1 MRYIVAATSEAILRS
16 WRRGLA
22 DLGNVQFK
30 AGYGTETVGDADA
43 AIVQFYLAHDRY
55 GGKPEIGRSQ
65 LLRNERNDGYP
76 RYILTTPPFL
86 AGKHIEDAETF
97 GDRLFFTFSSCILAA
112 QAHNAA
118 SRDDQ
123 IKSLYLHV
131 DGMGL
136 ERFPEGVAVEA
147 FRRAVVAYGSVCVT

>member
-1 MRYIVAATSEAILRS
+1 MRYIVAATSEAILSS

-65 LLRNERNDGYP
+65 LFRNERNDGYP
-76 RYILTTPPFL
+76 RYIVTTPPSL
-86 AGKHIEDAETF
+86 AGKQIKDEETI
-97 GDRLFFTFSSCILAA
+97 GDRLFFTFTACILAA

-118 SRDDQ
+118 NRDDQ
-123 IKSLYLHV
+123 IKSLHLHV
-131 DGMGL
+131 DGMLL
-136 ERFPEGVAVEA
+136 ERSPVAVEA